1 MVVCRCEKLEFQP
14 QPELQAAAKILRV
27 YVGGLSELTAGNT
40 HIRIVVIHV
49 IQGVEGVHM
58 QLELEPLGNREIF
71 IQRAVNI
78 EEVRPPDVGVVPRV
92 GAPRVGG
99 QDSERGGVKPA
110 VGSRVGDLRIAV
122 HQHSAEVQEG
132 AGVESAGAGEV
143 PAANQGVEQ

>member
-58 QLELEPLGNREIF
+58 QLELEPLGNREIL

-78 EEVRPPDVGVVPRV
+78 EELRPPDVGVVPRV

-99 QDSERGGVKPA
+99 QDSERGGVKTA
-110 VGSRVGDLRIAV
+110 VASRVENLRISV
-122 HQHSAEVQEG
+122 TQHAAQIQEG
-132 AGVESAGAGEV
+132 VGGESARAGAGA
-143 PAANQGVEQ
+143 AANQ